1 MLIEIDRKSAIR
13 VPGKDYRLHT
23 SCDIPNLWLVS
34 IKNEQFCMNIE
45 HKELTH
51 PKTMQNNNHV
61 SRWIIDI

>member
-1 MLIEIDRKSAIR
+1 M
-13 VPGKDYRLHT
+13 PGKDYRLHT